1 VRSTPEKVEELRGL
15 AHLGHVALAEHFP
28 KAAACTARGS
38 SSGSRLPV
46 SRAGLTAGFCDR
58 DPP

>member
-15 AHLGHVALAEHFP
+15 AHVALAEHFP

-46 SRAGLTAGFCDR
+46 NRAGLTAGFCDR